1 MKQPLI
7 SKLSIYQ
14 VGGLPGHSILEH
26 LLTLKTVLARMEEI
40 GGGVIF
46 LIMDLISFF
55 DKEDIFDCLKTLE
68 TLQVNKKAARMWYL
82 LNVNTK
88 IAVKT
93 AFGMSE
99 EANVGDCIGQGTA
112 GAGLVSAA
120 NLDLGLQK
128 NFNTTSNVMYYGN
141 VRAQPLS
148 YQDDVGTLCAS
159 IEMAECQATHLTN
172 MLKEKILHAHPDKY
186 GLLLL
191 GSEKFRENIKNS
203 IKNNPIYLDKFK
215 LQTKVCEKYLGQMI
229 KSDLASSA
237 LATVQDRQAKI
248 KGAEM
253 EIKCLIEDFNMQ
265 AMGGL
270 VAAWELWERA
280 LIPSLLSGAGTWLGD
295 IKEAVKLAN
304 QIQNFIGA

>member
-1 MKQPLI
+1 
-7 SKLSIYQ
+7 
-14 VGGLPGHSILEH
+14 
-26 LLTLKTVLARMEEI
+26 
-40 GGGVIF
+40 
-46 LIMDLISFF
+46 
-55 DKEDIFDCLKTLE
+55 
-68 TLQVNKKAARMWYL
+68 MWYL

-141 VRAQPLS
+141 VRVQPLS

-253 EIKCLIEDFNMQ
+253 EI
-265 AMGGL
+265 
-270 VAAWELWERA
+270 
-280 LIPSLLSGAGTWLGD
+280 
-295 IKEAVKLAN
+295 
-304 QIQNFIGA
+304 